1 MVLGNSLKN
10 TGHNLNECTNKIN
23 KFKNKIRYYQK
34 SIFAKNKQICE
45 LKKQLINK
53 QKCQVI
59 FNNSLKN
66 KTDEYEKKAWRFK
79 EEEKSFALSLHY
91 NSPKGYLFM
100 RKYLCL
106 PTIRSLRRWLHCLN
120 FSCGLNDN
128 ILEIMKNKFTLSTL
142 SEKAVSIIFDEMS
155 IKRFV
160 TYNSQNDVFSGFEDF
175 GAIIEIKN
183 NLLCDQALVIMVK
196 GIKQPWKQ
204 VVGYFFSKGP
214 ISGLKLKTI
223 IMTTIKKL
231 KSIDLIPKV
240 IICEQGTNNQK
251 LRNLLKITIDEPFL
265 TFEDE
270 KIYFM
275 YDTPHLIKSVR
286 NNLKKYDFIY
296 KNEVYSWSDIIQFY
310 NIDKNKVPR
319 LAPKLKDQHIQLP
332 PFSPMRVCLATQTFS
347 HTVSSALFTLI
358 ANNLMNSTALHT
370 AKFVKIIDDLFDVFN
385 SCSFDEPKIFR
396 EPLTNNSKHWIFLN
410 ESYEIL
416 TKLEIQNAKKNS
428 HRVLVAFFQIII
440 V

>member
-1 MVLGNSLKN
+1 ML
-10 TGHNLNECTNKIN
+10 
-23 KFKNKIRYYQK
+23 
-34 SIFAKNKQICE
+34 
-45 LKKQLINK
+45 
-53 QKCQVI
+53 
-59 FNNSLKN
+59 
-66 KTDEYEKKAWRFK
+66 
-79 EEEKSFALSLHY
+79 
-91 NSPKGYLFM
+91 
-100 RKYLCL
+100 
-106 PTIRSLRRWLHCLN
+106 LRRWLHCLN
-120 FSCGLNDN
+120 FSCCLNDN
-128 ILEIMKNKFTLSTL
+128 ILEIMKNKFILSAL

-155 IKRFV
+155 IKKFV

-175 GAIIEIKN
+175 GAIIETKN
-183 NLLCDQALVIMVK
+183 DLLCDQALVIMVK

-214 ISGLKLKTI
+214 ISGLKLITI

-240 IICEQGTNNQK
+240 IICNQGTNNQK
-251 LRNLLKITIDEPFL
+251 LRYLLKITIDEPFL

-275 YDTPHLIKSVR
+275 YDTPETPHLIKSVR
-286 NNLKKYDFIY
+286 YNLKKYDFIY

-347 HTVSSALFTLI
+347 HTVSSAMFTLI
-358 ANNLMNSTALHT
+358 ANNLMNSKALHT

-396 EPLTNNSKHWIFLN
+396 KPLTNNSKHWIVLN
-410 ESYEIL
+410 KS
-416 TKLEIQNAKKNS
+416 
-428 HRVLVAFFQIII
+428 
-440 V
+440 